1 MLRIPYSH
9 MPPKIKIKTP
19 FSHSLYTTNYS
30 NYSVTLLKSNMYMYI
45 YLISK
50 YWMYIANKHYTW
62 MCIHTL
68 QLYIY
73 VMFMCNTLV
82 CKYVKVQ

>member
-30 NYSVTLLKSNMYMYI
+30 NYSITLLTSNMYMYI

-50 YWMYIANKHYTW
+50 YWMYIANKYYTW
-62 MCIHTL
+62 MCIHCN
-68 QLYIY
+68 YISMLCLCAILWY
-73 VMFMCNTLV
+73 VNM
-82 CKYVKVQ
+82 

>member
-30 NYSVTLLKSNMYMYI
+30 NYSATLLKSNMYMYI

-50 YWMYIANKHYTW
+50 YWMYGKQILY
-62 MCIHTL
+62 MDVYTL

>member
-50 YWMYIANKHYTW
+50 YWMYIATNT
-62 MCIHTL
+62 IHGCV
-68 QLYIY
+68 YIATIYLCY
-73 VMFMCNTLV
+73 V
-82 CKYVKVQ
+82 YVQYSGM